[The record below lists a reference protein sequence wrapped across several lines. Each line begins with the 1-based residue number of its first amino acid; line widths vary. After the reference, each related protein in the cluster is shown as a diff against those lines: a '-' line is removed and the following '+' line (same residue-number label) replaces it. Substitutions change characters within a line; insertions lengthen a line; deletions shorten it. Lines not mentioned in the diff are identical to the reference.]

1 MRVMIDT
8 GELSYSQNGGVFMG
22 RSANGQGTYVKLD
35 NGKWQCKM
43 MCTYKT
49 ELGRKKMVSGTGK
62 TKDEAHKNAL
72 AKRKEWDK
80 VRSLGH
86 TVNSKD
92 KERIFKD
99 LMAEWL
105 EIHAMERQWSGN
117 TKGTRTK
124 NVENMLVSQI
134 GDLKIKSIDTN
145 ILNTAIMKMLE
156 KYSRS
161 NVGMVYSLT
170 GQFFDYLKLQGIITD
185 NPFDNV
191 MKLPKR
197 KKVKEFESIE
207 EFKEDDDGY
216 HIFTEAEIGKLLNSC
231 TTYTGY
237 PKMVLENPRA
247 SIFAVMFLTG
257 MRGQE
262 IRALRLSDVDFESHT
277 ITINKALSV
286 NENNKIVVKEPK
298 TKNSKRIIGINAE
311 TERYLHILIDNRPN
325 KKTDLLCCTKNGTWI
340 DRRNFLRMFNTL
352 LKQCGIEANGRS
364 PHSLR
369 HTFISFAI
377 EKNAMSPLKDKE
389 MLFVS
394 RYVGHADL
402 TTTLNIYTHLQQ
414 NKLKEVDYGVD
425 EPLEIEYT

>member
-1 MRVMIDT
+1 MLNTERM
-8 GELSYSQNGGVFMG
+8 LYRQNGGVFMG

-49 ELGRKKMVSGTGK
+49 ELGKKKMVSGTGK

-80 VRSLGH
+80 VRSFGQNVK
-86 TVNSKD
+86 TKE
-92 KERIFKD
+92 KERTFKE
-99 LMAEWL
+99 LMKEWL
-105 EIHAMERQWSGN
+105 EMHAMERQWSGN
-117 TKGTRTK
+117 TKGVREK
-124 NVENMLVSQI
+124 NIENMLVSQI
-134 GDLKIKSIDTN
+134 GDLKIKAIDTN
-145 ILNTAIMKMLE
+145 ILNAAIMKMLE
-156 KYSRS
+156 EYSRS
-161 NVGMVYSLT
+161 NVVIVYSLM
-170 GQFFDYLKLQGIITD
+170 GQFFDYLKLQGVIVE
-185 NPFDNV
+185 NPFENV

-197 KKVKEFESIE
+197 KKVREFENIE
-207 EFKEDDDGY
+207 DFEEDEDGY
-216 HIFTEAEIGKLLNSC
+216 YIFTEEEIKKLLDEC

-237 PKMVLENPRA
+237 PKMVLKNPRA
-247 SIFAVMFLTG
+247 GIFAIMFLTG

-262 IRALRLSDVDFESHT
+262 IRALRLSDIDFENHT

-286 NENNKIVVKEPK
+286 NEKNKIVVKEPK
-298 TKNSKRIIGINAE
+298 TKNSKRIIGINSE
-311 TERYLHILIDNRPN
+311 TEKYLHILMDNRLN
-325 KKTDLLCCTKNGTWI
+325 TETDLLCCTKNGTWI

-389 MLFVS
+389 MLFIS

-414 NKLKEVDYGVD
+414 NKLKDVDYGVD
-425 EPLEIEYT
+425 EPLEIEYA